1 MTINS
6 DSCYKGKPLKRPETC
21 LFWYT
26 KYHVKLYDY
35 QFSPM
40 PVQITLR
47 KTDQAQ
53 KALPEASSAE
63 TALSEADCA

>member
-26 KYHVKLYDY
+26 KRHVKLYDY

-40 PVQITLR
+40 YGAKFVG
-47 KTDQAQ
+47 
-53 KALPEASSAE
+53 
-63 TALSEADCA
+63 SEATITIYGLWGQDRGH